1 MVLARNVYQAL
12 EDIVG
17 LENISEEPVD
27 MDSYTLNWFPELDYR
42 SSPSKFHFVRPTAVV
57 LPGSTEEVQ
66 SIVKA
71 CNHYQTKY
79 KAFSTGYGS
88 HAFPGQEG
96 VVMVDLRRMNRILEI
111 DAKNKYAVVEPYV
124 SWMQLQAEIYK
135 VGLATTQIQAGS
147 QASVLA
153 SVTSCFGMNI
163 LGTQGGY
170 NSRNALGIEWVLPTG
185 ELLKL
190 GPPDSWFTSDGPGP
204 SLRGVARGNSGALG
218 GLGIFTKC
226 AIKLHDWPGPT
237 RLETEIS
244 DPPIS
249 YFMPYRLKME
259 GLELCKGYIPVFPHW
274 ENIIDFLYKLVD
286 SEIAYALSAHGG
298 LERILGT
305 VGLGGKQGYDFIQSM
320 KGMVEPL
327 QDQFKYPVMLIMFA
341 QTQKELSWK
350 QMVLEEI
357 LTETGGSI
365 LPILEGLKI
374 GEFSLSEIADS
385 LISLF
390 IFGNDTHI
398 VHSMGGSFLVTA
410 GYGGTCEAVNRYQYP
425 TGEMLKEK
433 YTTRGKK
440 LLNDGPN
447 TLYFNVFDNAPYA
460 YSEIELHYDP
470 ADPESSKALMEIIEA
485 EQKNKLGEKYGFEH
499 SDITLALYSPS
510 ADFTWE
516 TRVKKLGELTSSFH
530 VWQER
535 IKRALDPNDICDRSN
550 YGVGML
556 GKELKV

>member
-27 MDSYTLNWFPELDYR
+27 MDSYTLNWFPEIDYR
-42 SSPSKFHFVRPTAVV
+42 SSPSKFHFVRPAAVV

-71 CNHYQTKY
+71 CNRYQTKY

-124 SWMQLQAEIYK
+124 SWMQLQAEAYK

-153 SVTSCFGMNI
+153 NVTSCFGMNI

-204 SLRGVARGNSGALG
+204 SLRGVVRGNSGALG
-218 GLGIFTKC
+218 SLGIFTKC

-237 RLETEIS
+237 RLETEMS

-249 YFMPYRLKME
+249 YFVPYRLKKE
-259 GLELCKGYIPVFPHW
+259 GLELCKGYIPIFPHW

-286 SEIAYALSAHGG
+286 SEIAYAVLTFGE
-298 LERILGT
+298 LERILGFAM
-305 VGLGGKQGYDFIQSM
+305 LGGKQGYDFIQSI
-320 KGMVEPL
+320 KGTIEPL
-327 QDQFKYPVMLIMFA
+327 KDQFKYPITFMMFA
-341 QTQKELSWK
+341 QNQEELSWK

-365 LPILEGLKI
+365 LPSEELKM
-374 GEFSLSEIADS
+374 GESSLSEIADS
-385 LISLF
+385 LISMFYL
-390 IFGNDTHI
+390 GNDWHFLHG
-398 VHSMGGSFLVTA
+398 VGGAFAITA
-410 GYGGTCEAVNRYQYP
+410 GYNATCEAAYRYQYP
-425 TGEMLKEK
+425 TGEMLKGK
-433 YTTRGKK
+433 YTTKGKK
-440 LLNDGPN
+440 LLNDGSN
-447 TLYFNVFDNAPYA
+447 TLYSNMFDNAPYTYA
-460 YSEIELHYDP
+460 EIEFHYDS
-470 ADPESSKALMEIIEA
+470 ADPESNKAAMELAMA
-485 EQKNKLGEKYGFEH
+485 EQLSKLGEKYGFES
-499 SDITLALYSPS
+499 SDIALPILSGMG
-510 ADFTWE
+510 AQAGIK
-516 TRVKKLGELTSSFH
+516 VKMLGELSFNFH
-530 VWQER
+530 IWQER

-550 YGVGML
+550 YGAGIML
-556 GKELKV
+556 GKELKL